1 MEKQNADKV
10 ITQYLSK
17 IYGFAVNKSFS
28 FDEAEDLCSEIIF
41 AVYTSLI
48 KADEVYNLDGYIWRI
63 SEHTYAKYVSEKK
76 RHEGVSIDGL
86 ILPHYDSYSF
96 ENDDEEKKRLS
107 REVAYLSKQR
117 RQIVYK
123 YYYENKA
130 VNEIAEALSIP
141 MGTVKW
147 HLNQARNELKEGI
160 NMERKIGNLG
170 LNPIEAINY
179 GHSGNPGNNNGP
191 ESYIGDKLNLNIA
204 YSVYFEPKTL
214 EEIAEELG
222 LTPVFIED
230 KVKFLEDNGFLV
242 KTKGNRY
249 TTYVKFSPQKYSLA
263 LKEEKYKTSLEIA
276 DIITK
281 EYVPIVREA
290 IAGLENVYIPSGNY
304 ELLEAAAIFYA
315 ITNKCV
321 IPISRDMSKY
331 DIKTTAGGNFVAF
344 VDLKAEQED
353 KDYNPTIQTKS
364 YWSCGSMLRDSG
376 KYPSVL
382 SWSIDSYLS
391 SRKGA
396 WRNNDYRDYEYVYEL
411 ITGAISDNCANA
423 EKFDRLKEREFITDD
438 GKVNIMVVNGSSKE
452 FFDKIPEL
460 SSAIKERFTS
470 KILEFAMMETKYYP
484 PQMHDLIVCWTVTGF
499 ISNEIAIMVME
510 KLYENGTFKPLT
522 EQERVTSN
530 LLMFCDKLPQK

>member
-1 MEKQNADKV
+1 MEKQKADKV
-10 ITQYLSK
+10 ITQYLNK
-17 IYGFAVNKSFS
+17 IYGFAVKKSFS

-41 AVYTSLI
+41 AVYSSLL
-48 KADEVYNLDGYIWRI
+48 KSDEIYNLDGYIWRI
-63 SEHTYAKYVSEKK
+63 SEHTYAKYVATKK

-86 ILPHYDSYSF
+86 ILPHYDRYSF
-96 ENDDEEKKRLS
+96 ENDDEEKNRLV

-123 YYYENKA
+123 YYYENKT
-130 VNEIAEALSIP
+130 VNEIATIMNIP
-141 MGTVKW
+141 VGTVKW

-160 NMERKIGNLG
+160 TMERKIGNLG
-170 LNPIEAINY
+170 LNPIEAMNY
-179 GHSGNPGNNNGP
+179 GHSGNPGRDNGP
-191 ESYIGDKLNLNIA
+191 ESYIGDKLNLNIT

-242 KTKGNRY
+242 KINGNRY

-263 LKEEKYKTSLEIA
+263 LKEEKYKTMIAIA
-276 DIITK
+276 DIIVK
-281 EYVPIVREA
+281 EYVPLIRKSVA
-290 IAGLENVYIPSGNY
+290 SLDNIYIPSGNY

-321 IPISRDMSKY
+321 IPMSKDMSKY
-331 DIKTTAGGNFVAF
+331 DIKTTAGGDFVAF
-344 VDLKAEQED
+344 VELRAEQED
-353 KDYNPTIQTKS
+353 KDYVPTIEMKN
-364 YWSCGSMLRDSG
+364 YWSCGSMLRHSG
-376 KYPSVL
+376 KYPSVF

-396 WRNNDYRDYEYVYEL
+396 WRNNDYKDYEYVYEL
-411 ITGAISDNCANA
+411 ITGAITDSCANA
-423 EKFDRLKEREFITDD
+423 EKFDRLKDREFITED
-438 GKVNIMVVNGSSKE
+438 GKPNIMIIKGDSEE
-452 FFDKIPEL
+452 FFGKIPEL
-460 SSAIKERFTS
+460 SDDIKEKFKS

-484 PQMHDLIVCWTVTGF
+484 SQMHDLIVCWTVSGF

-510 KLYENGTFKPLT
+510 KLYENGTFRKLT
-522 EQERVTSN
+522 EQEKVTSN
-530 LLMFCDKLPQK
+530 LLMFCDRLPK